1 MKIEPE
7 KYKQAQQ
14 QFAVNM
20 ENVAVQAISYYFDL
34 LLAMI
39 NVDIDRQNLKNSEK
53 LMQIA
58 QGKRE
63 RGLISDNDL
72 LQLKLNYLNASSSLI
87 QTEQAYEQ
95 KMFALRNYL
104 GYNERVVIVP
114 DMPEECPEVEV
125 TFKEVMELANRN
137 NPFRYDVVCRML
149 QARQQVAQAKAGRG
163 FKADVYASI
172 GFTEVIGLLKRHTR
186 IYEIGRQLVW
196 G

>member
-1 MKIEPE
+1 M
-7 KYKQAQQ
+7 
-14 QFAVNM
+14 
-20 ENVAVQAISYYFDL
+20 
-34 LLAMI
+34 
-39 NVDIDRQNLKNSEK
+39 
-53 LMQIA
+53 
-58 QGKRE
+58 
-63 RGLISDNDL
+63 ISDNDL

-149 QARQQVAQAKAGRG
+149 QARQQVAQAKSREG

-172 GFTEVIGLLKRHTR
+172 GFTGSDRTFKETYQNLRNREAVSLGDKYSDIELGEKDGDSGVGPLASRDHTGKS
-186 IYEIGRQLVW
+186 GRRKH
-196 G
+196 

>member
-63 RGLISDNDL
+63 RD
-72 LQLKLNYLNASSSLI
+72 
-87 QTEQAYEQ
+87 
-95 KMFALRNYL
+95 
-104 GYNERVVIVP
+104 
-114 DMPEECPEVEV
+114 
-125 TFKEVMELANRN
+125 
-137 NPFRYDVVCRML
+137 
-149 QARQQVAQAKAGRG
+149 
-163 FKADVYASI
+163 
-172 GFTEVIGLLKRHTR
+172 
-186 IYEIGRQLVW
+186 
-196 G
+196 